1 MPATRW
7 SRAARP
13 LPAETDLI
21 IERGGN
27 VTIVAANLFLLD
39 IAMQGDEL
47 AAAIGATS
55 WASWPPEHNDAAMF
69 AWVRRLIEQHP
80 DEPGYNTWFI
90 VGDGMLC
97 GTCGYKGA
105 PDATGMVEVGYSVI
119 PEAQRRGFASGAV
132 RLLVERAFRDPR
144 VTVVRAETLPDGIA
158 SQAVLRRCGF
168 AEAGT
173 RRDPEDGDVLCFE
186 LRRAY

>member
-1 MPATRW
+1 MPAQ
-7 SRAARP
+7 A
-13 LPAETDLI
+13 DLI

-39 IAMQGDEL
+39 IAERGEDL
-47 AAAIGATS
+47 AAAIGA
-55 WASWPPEHNDAAMF
+55 APPAAWPPEHNDAAMF

-97 GTCGYKGA
+97 GTAGYKG
-105 PDATGMVEVGYSVI
+105 PPGDDGSVEIGYSVI

-132 RLLVERAFRDPR
+132 ALLVVRAFRDPR
-144 VTVVRAETLPDGIA
+144 VMAVQAETLPDGIA

-168 AEAGT
+168 VNAGT
-173 RRDPEDGDVLCFE
+173 RHDADDGDVLCFQ
-186 LRRAY
+186 LRRPMAQPTR